1 MRILIFVLLLFGS
14 SLKAQNVLTCYNYSD
29 FLQSDCVGCGLKD
42 STFSGILLV
51 KNGTIYQ
58 PLVKPIK
65 IKTRPNIL
73 DMEDGFATRVSIYI
87 DQITTYNT
95 EASVLAFLRSC
106 VAVESIIIDS
116 LSYTDSLRLY
126 TNTGTFSTFIPSPA
140 DSTIVTEGYGINVV
154 EPVVNTYNVAADTA
168 QLATPYDLTFK
179 QDLLSGVT
187 PRIPYF
193 TSATTLGTSA
203 NLLWDNAN
211 NELEIKTIPIGSNA
225 AYQIYFG
232 NNAGV
237 GATSGSYSNFFGFGA
252 GNSATSAQFSNFF
265 GYGAGSFAT
274 SASNSNFFGTDAGT
288 SASSASYS
296 NFYGSNAG
304 SSATNASY
312 SNFFGFGAGSNA
324 SSASFSN
331 FYGPNT
337 GVNATSAS
345 NSNFFGNSTGANAT
359 NASYSNLFGFQVGL
373 SWSGQ
378 NIGSNNIIIGKNIS
392 LPNATANAMN
402 IGGVLFGTGFHT
414 SIASWPSLVP
424 TSGGKIGV
432 LTVSPTQELHVDGNI
447 RVEDAYYDSNNE
459 PGTSGQILSS
469 TVTGTD
475 WVDAPV
481 TDTDDQTL
489 TIDSL
494 SRVFTIGITEGNTVK
509 FQDHV
514 NDADANPTN
523 EIQDLSLSGNTL
535 SLSSDATTVDL
546 SPYLDDTD
554 DQNLTLLD
562 SVNRVFRLQIDDG
575 NIVKFKDRGD
585 YIAREPLRVV
595 DITTNPI
602 IELIQDDYGDISV
615 TGDPL
620 DATKSTYWYIN
631 PNAVLTGHI
640 LDHAVG
646 NADIRQGVG
655 LSVIGVQGNTTSNV
669 GDIVASAPDA
679 VLRVNTLGNVL
690 SFGTVNT
697 GGIANNA
704 ITVDKIG
711 ADAVGPSELIATA
724 VTAGSYTNT
733 NITVDVDGR
742 ITAAS
747 NGSGGGATQYLN
759 PYVLGGDTIGA
770 YLTIA
775 QDTMVFVPTID
786 TTMAESTTVGDTPTI
801 NMTLTGYNITS
812 DVIDGSI
819 TPAKLDRTYLT
830 AEVDGSIT
838 NEIEL
843 PSQTGNSGKYL
854 TTNGTTPSWGSV
866 AGNNRLKL
874 SSGDYSTSSTSVS
887 EWTGSNFRDTI
898 QSTGWHKIEVYAN
911 FTTAATTTGIAFD
924 ITAAGHGYAS
934 GFYSASIN
942 DAADVSVRTHKNVN
956 FLGADPII
964 TSGVS
969 STSED
974 HTLYANVTCYISSGN
989 IVIPK
994 FGSEVSGSTATF
1006 KGFARLI
1013 ITKL

>member
-237 GATSGSYSNFFGFGA
+237 GATSG
-252 GNSATSAQFSNFF
+252 
-265 GYGAGSFAT
+265 
-274 SASNSNFFGTDAGT
+274 
-288 SASSASYS
+288 
-296 NFYGSNAG
+296 
-304 SSATNASY
+304 SY

-602 IELIQDDYGDISV
+602 IELIPDDYGDISV

-874 SSGDYSTSSTSVS
+874 SFGDYSTSSTSVS

-924 ITAAGHGYAS
+924 ITAVGHGYAS

-956 FLGADPII
+956 FLGSDPII